1 MSENTT
7 ETLFEMAIAAE
18 KEAQVFYAG
27 LIKKFQHVPK
37 AVKVW
42 REMMQDEVTHFQ
54 ELQKIQATLTEEQLR
69 APVDQSIIWKAE
81 SVREFSAE
89 DSLNR
94 IETLEDAF
102 QTAHDIE
109 YSEVNTVFEFIL
121 TEFVDPD
128 AQRGFV
134 VSQLKEHVAKL
145 DALDEIEWPGS
156 VRAKEL

>member
-7 ETLFEMAIAAE
+7 DTLFELAIAAE
-18 KEAQVFYAG
+18 KEAKVFYAG

-42 REMMQDEVTHFQ
+42 REMMQDEVTHSQ
-54 ELQKIQATLTEEQLR
+54 ELQKIKATLTEEQLR
-69 APVDQSIIWKAE
+69 APVDQSIMWKAE

-89 DSLNR
+89 NSLNQ
-94 IETLEDAF
+94 IETLGEAF

-109 YSEVNTVFEFIL
+109 HSEVNTVFEFIL

-128 AQRGFV
+128 VQREFV
-134 VSQLKEHVAKL
+134 VSQLQEHVARL
-145 DALDEIEWPGS
+145 EALEEIE
-156 VRAKEL
+156 